1 MKFWILN
8 TGGTLGMIHDQSQE
22 GHPLVPAKSASELM
36 NGIALPDDVEVV
48 LVDFPKRQDSTNV
61 SHSDRVLM
69 GEMIEAA
76 YLNYDA
82 FIIFHGTDS
91 LAETTSFLAMMFK
104 NSLQKPLYVIGAQM
118 TKDEPGSEVKM
129 QIENTLRAVKA
140 FVRKGI
146 VGVYNLCV
154 TDVLSGARLA
164 KKNESDYNAFH
175 TPGMHAVAKA
185 YPNVMLLS
193 GFRNMDAKTF
203 VQGLR
208 LDKKFEREVAAIRV
222 SVDTPP
228 WVLAD
233 LVEKKRLKGVI
244 LQCKGAG
251 QISDVIWE
259 DGDRKYSWIDA
270 IEWAT
275 KAGIHVGIISPF
287 EDGRV
292 NLDRYELGKKVKAA
306 GGIGLSSLTPDM
318 GDVKFRMAIAMHP
331 NDPAMIQKFIET
343 DIIGEL
349 LPGYEAI

>member
-1 MKFWILN
+1 MNFWILN
-8 TGGTLGMIHDQSQE
+8 TGGTLGMIHDMQQE
-22 GHPLVPAKSASELM
+22 GHPLVPAKSAAQLMEGISLPEEVTVELC
-36 NGIALPDDVEVV
+36 
-48 LVDFPKRQDSTNV
+48 DFPKRQDSTNV
-61 SHSDRVLM
+61 SHADRVVM
-69 GEMIEAA
+69 GQMIEEV
-76 YLNYDA
+76 YLKYDA
-82 FIIFHGTDS
+82 FILFHGTDS

-104 NSLQKPLYVIGAQM
+104 TSLQKPLFVIGAQM

-140 FVRKGI
+140 FVRREI

-175 TPGMHAVAKA
+175 TPGMHPVAKA
-185 YPNVMLLS
+185 YPNVMLFN
-193 GFRNMDAKTF
+193 GFRTMDAKTF

-208 LDKKFEREVAAIRV
+208 LDTKFEKQVAAIRV

-233 LVEKKRLKGVI
+233 LVASKRIKGVI

-251 QISDVIWE
+251 QISDVEWE

-270 IEWAT
+270 IKWAT
-275 KAGIHVGIISPF
+275 AAGIHVGIISPF

-292 NLDRYELGKKVKAA
+292 NLDRYELGKKVREA

-331 NDPAMIQKFIET
+331 DNPGMIQKFIET
-343 DIIGEL
+343 NIVGEL